1 MVQYIEM
8 KKQVIGLGT
17 AAIGRPHYINIRQEE
32 VEIFD
37 LEAFKQNGIAV
48 LEMAYKQ
55 GIRYFDTAP
64 NYGIAEELLL
74 NWAKAKADKTIE
86 IATKW
91 GYTYTANFDINAETH
106 EVKEHSLP
114 NLNRQWEFSKD
125 LLPNLSTYQIHSAT
139 FETKVLENEAVL
151 NRLAELKAIHHLK
164 IALTTTGENQ
174 VEVLKKAMEIEI
186 NGSILFDAFQ
196 VTYNVFDQS
205 IVRIANGLNA
215 ANKRLI
221 IKEAMA
227 NGRVF
232 PNVNFPNHEKM
243 YAVLSQLAT
252 KYEVGVDAIAL
263 RFIADT
269 IQPFK
274 ILSGAAIREHLI
286 GNLKVNDFNLTIDE
300 IELLKGFAVK
310 PTDYWRERKRLG
322 WN

>member
-1 MVQYIEM
+1 MNFNLFKSKTKKHTFAFYNIENLFDIY
-8 KKQVIGLGT
+8 KDDLTRDKDFNPTSEKRWTIKRYNNKLRKIGYAISNIGRKETNAHPAIIGL
-17 AAIGRPHYINIRQEE
+17 AE
-32 VEIFD
+32 V
-37 LEAFKQNGIAV
+37 
-48 LEMAYKQ
+48 
-55 GIRYFDTAP
+55 
-64 NYGIAEELLL
+64 
-74 NWAKAKADKTIE
+74 
-86 IATKW
+86 
-91 GYTYTANFDINAETH
+91 
-106 EVKEHSLP
+106 
-114 NLNRQWEFSKD
+114 
-125 LLPNLSTYQIHSAT
+125 
-139 FETKVLENEAVL
+139 ENEAVL